1 MHLSRSIALGCIL
14 LLPACGGAPPPPA
27 RPLPSGSAALVLS
40 VHGLHGPGGTLFA
53 SLHDRADAFPGATP
67 LSGGQRLVPVTGADA
82 EVRFEGLAPGR
93 YAVSLFHDQNGNGRL
108 DSNWIGAPTEGY
120 GASQNALPALGAP
133 KFEENAI
140 VVTGVTPV
148 VVEMHYR

>member
-1 MHLSRSIALGCIL
+1 MQHSRTIAVSCFLILG
-14 LLPACGGAPPPPA
+14 ACGGQTPLPA
-27 RPLPSGSAALVLS
+27 RPLPSGSAALVLA
-40 VHGLHGPGGTLFA
+40 VRGLHGPGGTLFA

-82 EVRFEGLAPGR
+82 EVRFENVAPGR

-108 DSNWIGAPTEGY
+108 DSNWVGAPTEGY
-120 GASQNALPALGAP
+120 GASRNALPALGAP
-133 KFEENAI
+133 TFEENAI